1 MLAIV
6 ASMAISYQGPVRA
19 TQARMILAPQDIT
32 IPKSPKEVATA
43 ASLSVQAALGEGVRR
58 LEVTCPDGMLFFGGV
73 GAQNIGDPY
82 ARADAVTKAKGDRE
96 LAYIVCEMFQN
107 LGDSVACV
115 LPEEAIPFAEREWRK
130 GGLQS
135 RLITSP
141 AQLRPGAV
149 SGGFAGGAASAVA
162 GSPRV
167 VVCTRANKAM
177 LSALQPII
185 EPLGNEVVVVLVN
198 PARLKSGKG
207 RSGYEAAFVL
217 RDNPHPKWR
226 GGFLYRPY
234 PQRWALG
241 VAGAGGRPVIHGRS
255 EARPT
260 LDELESGFTKIQDDT
275 SLVSGGAMSAVGAAA
290 ALERVGAGSMTFAGE
305 VAAAAREEQAATE
318 PQEIL
323 PGADK
328 IRKFFGVKD

>member
-1 MLAIV
+1 MASSFRDLSTSEV
-6 ASMAISYQGPVRA
+6 ASLAPRTHHKPETMRVA
-19 TQARMILAPQDIT
+19 MILALASIIT
-32 IPKSPKEVATA
+32 PTRW
-43 ASLSVQAALGEGVRR
+43 Q
-58 LEVTCPDGMLFFGGV
+58 
-73 GAQNIGDPY
+73 
-82 ARADAVTKAKGDRE
+82 

-207 RSGYEAAFVL
+207 RRCGQFCPTSVSPGACPRTPMRVRVRRGPHLFDATRALRHPSIRARSGYEAAFVL